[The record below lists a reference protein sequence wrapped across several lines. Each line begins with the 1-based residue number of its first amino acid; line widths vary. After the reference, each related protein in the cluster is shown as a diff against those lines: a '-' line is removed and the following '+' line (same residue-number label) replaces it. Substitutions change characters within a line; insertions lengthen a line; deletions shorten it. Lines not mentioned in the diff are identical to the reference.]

1 MIIVYTAPVV
11 PLLRLELAH
20 VFTLRTE
27 CHPENKCPLN
37 PVVRSSGL
45 ILAFLK
51 SQPETST
58 ARRQHG
64 APSPTRRAN
73 TARRCGRLVAPLVAQ
88 SATKAEETPV
98 RSGVVGGNVDGVHAA
113 VGVNVAWNTHGTLIE
128 QACTSAL
135 AAVWLD
141 ASLCSHAILLE
152 RPLRAGSM
160 SIMDELLRAGSIFTW
175 AAQ

>member
-1 MIIVYTAPVV
+1 M
-11 PLLRLELAH
+11 
-20 VFTLRTE
+20 
-27 CHPENKCPLN
+27 
-37 PVVRSSGL
+37 
-45 ILAFLK
+45 
-51 SQPETST
+51 
-58 ARRQHG
+58 ARHRQHG
-64 APSPTRRAN
+64 APTRRGGAVDWLHPWWRKATLKLKKPLYDRVWWVETS
-73 TARRCGRLVAPLVAQ
+73 TAC
-88 SATKAEETPV
+88 T
-98 RSGVVGGNVDGVHAA
+98 A
-113 VGVNVAWNTHGTLIE
+113 VGVAVAWNTHGTLIE